1 MNRLAIA
8 VKALTFVMLLSVVAC
23 SGSDE
28 KANSAADSLQSNAKQ
43 AEAFTVSTNI
53 RYIDLDSAMANYNLA
68 VEISTAG
75 QQAVNSLQQIQR
87 QKESELQTLGN
98 NIQQKAQ
105 SNGYL
110 TQESYEADMRNF
122 QNRQAQAQNYLM
134 GEQQKVEQAM
144 AQRQRQLQ
152 DSIHNFLVD
161 YNASHHYDAIL
172 YKDAGVYFNPA
183 LDITKEVI
191 EGLNDRYKLPSAA
204 DALKVDAK
212 K

>member
-28 KANSAADSLQSNAKQ
+28 KANSAADSLLSNAKQ

-53 RYIDLDSAMANYNLA
+53 RYIDLDSVMANYNLA

>member
-1 MNRLAIA
+1 M
-8 VKALTFVMLLSVVAC
+8 
-23 SGSDE
+23 
-28 KANSAADSLQSNAKQ
+28 
-43 AEAFTVSTNI
+43 
-53 RYIDLDSAMANYNLA
+53 
-68 VEISTAG
+68 
-75 QQAVNSLQQIQR
+75 NSLQQIQR

>member
-53 RYIDLDSAMANYNLA
+53 RYIDLDSVMANYNLA

-110 TQESYEADMRNF
+110 TQ
-122 QNRQAQAQNYLM
+122 
-134 GEQQKVEQAM
+134 G
-144 AQRQRQLQ
+144 QRQLQ

-161 YNASHHYDAIL
+161 YNASHPYDAIL

>member
-28 KANSAADSLQSNAKQ
+28 KANSATDSLQSNAKQ

-53 RYIDLDSAMANYNLA
+53 RYIDLDSVMANYNLA

>member
-28 KANSAADSLQSNAKQ
+28 KANSAADSLQSNAEQ

-53 RYIDLDSAMANYNLA
+53 RYIDLDSVMANYNLA

>member
-53 RYIDLDSAMANYNLA
+53 RYIDLDS